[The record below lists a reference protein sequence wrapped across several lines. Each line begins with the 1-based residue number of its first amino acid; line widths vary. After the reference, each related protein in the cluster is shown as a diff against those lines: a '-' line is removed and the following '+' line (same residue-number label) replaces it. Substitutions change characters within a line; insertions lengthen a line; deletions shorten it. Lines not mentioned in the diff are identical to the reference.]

1 MIPRFKPAIGGREL
15 GVVLTGRAGAETTA
29 VFERKFAEAFGA
41 SEGLAFNSGR
51 GALFALLKALGID
64 NAEVVM
70 PAYTCSVVAYA
81 VSISGNTP
89 VFVDAEA
96 NGFNMDLDQLEA
108 AITPNTAMVIPTH
121 VFGFPA
127 NVDRIA
133 EIVRHAEARHG
144 RKIWILQD
152 CAHAFGATWRG
163 RRVSEAG
170 DAALF
175 GLGISKMM
183 TSIFGGMLTT
193 SDAALAARVREWRS
207 ANSPAPTT
215 GASLEHRVYLAA
227 ATTAFSAPFYGAV
240 RWLQDETS
248 LLDGMTKAYHMDGQ
262 IRLPPDAAH
271 QMPPIDAEVG
281 LTQLARYPHFV
292 ERRRH
297 RARIYREQLSL
308 PAGWRMPA
316 DDDGAT
322 YSHFPIH
329 VPDRERT
336 IRDFLAAGIQ
346 LGRLI
351 EYSVPHLAEY
361 GGASPS
367 RYPNSWSHS
376 EHTINLPVHPDLSDR
391 EQARIVAR
399 INELSPVTMAAS
411 AAH

>member
-1 MIPRFKPAIGGREL
+1 MIPRFKPAIGPAEL
-15 GVVLTGRAGAETTA
+15 GAILRPGPAADATGA
-29 VFERKFAEAFGA
+29 FEREFASAFGA
-41 SEGLAFNSGR
+41 REGVAFNSGR
-51 GALFALLKALGID
+51 GALFALLNALEITG
-64 NAEVVM
+64 AEIVI

-81 VSISGNTP
+81 VSVSGNRP

-96 NGFNMDLDQLEA
+96 TGYNMDLDQLES
-108 AITPNTAMVIPTH
+108 AITPQTAMVIPTH

-127 NVDRIA
+127 DVDRVS
-133 EIVRHAEARHG
+133 EIVRRAEQRYG

-193 SDAALAARVREWRS
+193 NDPALAARVREWRS
-207 ANSPAPTT
+207 TNSPSPTV
-215 GASLEHRVYLAA
+215 GASLEHRAYLAA
-227 ATTAFSAPFYGAV
+227 VATAFSAPVYGAV
-240 RWLQDETS
+240 RWLQDETT

-262 IRLPPDAAH
+262 IRLPADATH
-271 QMPPIDAEVG
+271 QMPPVDAAVG
-281 LTQLARYPHFV
+281 RMQLVRYPQFE
-292 ERRRH
+292 ERRRRH
-297 RARIYREQLSL
+297 ARVYREQLSL
-308 PAGWRMPA
+308 PAGWRMPV
-316 DDDGAT
+316 DDEGAT

-391 EQARIVAR
+391 DQARIVER
-399 INELSPVTMAAS
+399 INELSPVAMAAS